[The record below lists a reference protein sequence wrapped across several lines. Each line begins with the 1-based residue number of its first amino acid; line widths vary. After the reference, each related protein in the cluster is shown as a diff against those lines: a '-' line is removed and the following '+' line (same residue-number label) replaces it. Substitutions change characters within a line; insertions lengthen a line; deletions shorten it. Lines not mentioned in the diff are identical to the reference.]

1 MNDIKSVKPKHSKSK
16 KYKPEKYETI
26 DGKNK
31 NVSAVLFAT
40 MLQHP
45 KFQGLT
51 NKQKVLYVYMKL
63 QKFGGG
69 SARYEYKKDTGT
81 ELSNNYFVFNWA
93 MANKVY
99 KLYTNNDRFYDD
111 VEALVQAGFIEVAER
126 NTHRFKKNVYK
137 FSDNWTKKD
146 FVWDENVHK
155 NVRKRANEDKSE
167 QSTENEVVRKRT
179 KTESEKRSVSA

>member
-1 MNDIKSVKPKHSKSK
+1 MADIIEVKPRHSKSK

-31 NVSAVLFAT
+31 NVSAVVFAT

-45 KFQGLT
+45 NFQELT
-51 NKQKVLYVYMKL
+51 NKQKVLYLYMKL
-63 QKFGGG
+63 QKYGGG
-69 SARYEYKKDTGT
+69 TARYDYKQETGI
-81 ELSNNYFVFNWA
+81 ELSNDYFMFNWA

-111 VEALVQAGFIEVAER
+111 VEALVQAGFIEVPER
-126 NTHRFKKNVYK
+126 NTHRFKKNLYR

-146 FVWDENVHK
+146 FEWYGNVHEK
-155 NVRKRANEDKSE
+155 
-167 QSTENEVVRKRT
+167 VRKRT
-179 KTESEKRSVSA
+179 NKDKTEQSVETTSVRKRTETEVGKQEVFT